1 MITVELLGAPLGK
14 ERLRVRRATGIQY
27 TPERTINYES
37 RLALVAQEA
46 MAGRPLLLGP
56 IAIDLRIYMP
66 IPVSKSKRF
75 VADALAG
82 KQRPLSKPDWD
93 NVAKI
98 LDGVNQVVWR
108 DDAEVVEAHVYKFYS
123 DRPRLTL
130 KAWPLEQDVFS

>member
-1 MITVELLGAPLGK
+1 MIVVELAGAPLGK
-14 ERLRVRRATGIQY
+14 ERLRVRRATGTQY

-46 MAGRPLLLGP
+46 MKGRPLLLGP

-66 IPVSKSKRF
+66 IPVSRPKRWK
-75 VADALAG
+75 AEALSGA
-82 KQRPLSKPDWD
+82 QRPLTKPDWD

-98 LDGVNQVVWR
+98 LDGVNLVVWR
-108 DDAEVVEAHVYKFYS
+108 DDAEVVEAHVYKYYS

-130 KAWPLEQDVFS
+130 KAWQLDEGVFS